1 MLARILA
8 TTRVYEVVGL
18 SRHSLGGGISTS
30 RMLPDSPDE
39 EKGNEYSDEEGGAK
53 CNFGLNPGCSEWV
66 ECVAKAYSRFEML
79 VGCLREILFSGTLV
93 DEGIMAMEGER
104 NECFS

>member
-30 RMLPDSPDE
+30 RTLPGSADE
-39 EKGNEYSDEEGGAK
+39 ERGNEYSDEEGGSK
-53 CNFGLNPGCSEWV
+53 YNFGLNIGCSEWV
-66 ECVAKAYSRFEML
+66 ESVAKAYSRFEVL
-79 VGCLREILFSGTLV
+79 VGCLREILFQAHWLMRG
-93 DEGIMAMEGER
+93 
-104 NECFS
+104 